1 MEALT
6 SSLPSTETSISRPT
20 TPRSTT
26 IFSANSA
33 AWSIA
38 AEISCAAFT
47 RVIPT
52 DDPSVAGFTNNGKRN
67 FFLMAF
73 STFARSCSHSDRRT
87 ARNGTIGNPACSNS
101 RFCTSL
107 SMPTAEASTPAP
119 TYGNPASSINPCTVP
134 SSPNVPC
141 KTGNTTST
149 PTLGCPAA
157 GPNGT
162 KVAALG
168 SGGSTTRSP
177 DFSTSANNFI
187 ELVPTSQRPSFEIP
201 IGTGSYFSGSSARIT
216 EAAEASETS
225 CSPERPPNSTP
236 MRNRFCALIAESR
249 RADQICTRA
258 SQDFLPQAGKHQ
270 FNAQRR
276 SSIVQINHRI
286 HFHHFKRNHL
296 LAVGDHLQ
304 RQMRFAIR
312 HAAAHRRAHSRRIT
326 RIHKIHIQAHDDS
339 RRIVSRK
346 SQGLSHYFAHA
357 TLVNIAHR
365 ENMHAGIFH
374 QPPLFGV
381 QVAYSHQ
388 HHVPRLHHRLDTGQI
403 RQLRRPVTH
412 DRRQRHAVHVPRR
425 RRIRRVHVAVRVQP
439 NHTHA
444 FTIFVEMC
452 GSSGRRAH
460 SNRMIA
466 AQHQRN
472 HVLIQS
478 FLHRVR
484 QALARL
490 RNFVQITRALLAVR
504 LLLGLRHLHVA
515 DILHLP
521 PQLFQA
527 RLQSRYAQSRRTHIH
542 AAAARAQ
549 VHRHTD
555 NANFVRHIFVF
566 ATPIRGREP

>member
-26 IFSANSA
+26 IFNANSA

-177 DFSTSANNFI
+177 DFSTSASIFTDP
-187 ELVPTSQRPSFEIP
+187 VPTSHRPSFEIP
-201 IGTGSYFSGSSARIT
+201 IGTASYFSGSSAPIT
-216 EAAEASETS
+216 EAAEASDTS
-225 CSPERPPNSTP
+225 CSPERPPKSTP
-236 MRNRFCALIAESR
+236 MRKRFIAFIAAPPSQQPES
-249 RADQICTRA
+249 AST
-258 SQDFLPQAGKHQ
+258 SQDFLPQAGKDQ
-270 FNAQRR
+270 FHAQQR
-276 SSIVQINHRI
+276 SSVMQVNHGI
-286 HFHHFKRNHL
+286 HFHHL
-296 LAVGDHLQ
+296 
-304 RQMRFAIR
+304 
-312 HAAAHRRAHSRRIT
+312 
-326 RIHKIHIQAHDDS
+326 
-339 RRIVSRK
+339 
-346 SQGLSHYFAHA
+346 
-357 TLVNIAHR
+357 
-365 ENMHAGIFH
+365 E
-374 QPPLFGV
+374 
-381 QVAYSHQ
+381 
-388 HHVPRLHHRLDTGQI
+388 
-403 RQLRRPVTH
+403 
-412 DRRQRHAVHVPRR
+412 
-425 RRIRRVHVAVRVQP
+425 
-439 NHTHA
+439 
-444 FTIFVEMC
+444 
-452 GSSGRRAH
+452 
-460 SNRMIA
+460 
-466 AQHQRN
+466 
-472 HVLIQS
+472 
-478 FLHRVR
+478 
-484 QALARL
+484 
-490 RNFVQITRALLAVR
+490 
-504 LLLGLRHLHVA
+504 
-515 DILHLP
+515 
-521 PQLFQA
+521 
-527 RLQSRYAQSRRTHIH
+527 
-542 AAAARAQ
+542 
-549 VHRHTD
+549 
-555 NANFVRHIFVF
+555 
-566 ATPIRGREP
+566 